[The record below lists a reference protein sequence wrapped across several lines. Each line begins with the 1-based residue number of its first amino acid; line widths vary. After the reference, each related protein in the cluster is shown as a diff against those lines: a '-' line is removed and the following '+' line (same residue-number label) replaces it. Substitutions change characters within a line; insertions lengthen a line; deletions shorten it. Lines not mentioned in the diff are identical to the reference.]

1 MSDKEEKSKAKG
13 KPAKASKKKAAKKKV
28 AKKKSTKKKA
38 AKKKVVA
45 SKATTKKAAR
55 KKAVSKARSLRGK
68 RITHGEY
75 RERVALAAYY
85 RAEQRLFENGLPEED
100 WLEAER
106 EVLEALKHE
115 GITVEKE

>member
-1 MSDKEEKSKAKG
+1 MSDKEEKSKTKG
-13 KPAKASKKKAAKKKV
+13 KPAKVGKKKV

-38 AKKKVVA
+38 AKKKVA
-45 SKATTKKAAR
+45 IKATAKKVVRKKAAG
-55 KKAVSKARSLRGK
+55 KTRSPRRK
-68 RITHGEY
+68 RISHGEY

-106 EVLEALKHE
+106 EVKEALERE
-115 GITVEKE
+115 GITIEKE